1 MMELLSLTKYRDR
14 VIVKKDKGVYVFHP
28 SSGTGKT
35 ALASLL
41 DKYRGYGERVA
52 SYTYMDY
59 VKGLPI
65 SSILDPDK
73 YDLIVL
79 DRYDLYY
86 GAGEELLKVCARD
99 KRCIVLI
106 DCKRDFDICACDGY
120 AHVKLA
126 RSEIEVF

>member
-1 MMELLSLTKYRDR
+1 MELLSFTKYRDK
-14 VIVKKDKGVYVFHP
+14 IVVKLDPGVYVFN
-28 SSGTGKT
+28 SFSGTGKT
-35 ALASLL
+35 VLASLL

-52 SYTYMDY
+52 SYTYRDY

-86 GAGEELLKVCARD
+86 GAGEELS
-99 KRCIVLI
+99 LI
-106 DCKRDFDICACDGY
+106 HI
-120 AHVKLA
+120 
-126 RSEIEVF
+126 

>member
-1 MMELLSLTKYRDR
+1 MMELLSFTKYRDK
-14 VIVKKDKGVYVFHP
+14 IVVKLDPGVYVFN
-28 SSGTGKT
+28 SFSGTGKT
-35 ALASLL
+35 VLASLL

-52 SYTYMDY
+52 SYTYRDY

-106 DCKRDFDICACDGY
+106 DCKRDFDICACGF
-120 AHVKLA
+120 VEILLSK
-126 RSEIEVF
+126 SEIEVF

>member
-1 MMELLSLTKYRDR
+1 MELLSFTKYRDK
-14 VIVKKDKGVYVFHP
+14 IVVKLDPGVYVFN
-28 SSGTGKT
+28 SFSGTGKT
-35 ALASLL
+35 VLASLL

-52 SYTYMDY
+52 SYTYRDY

-99 KRCIVLI
+99 KRCIVII
-106 DCKRDFDICACDGY
+106 DCTCDFAICACGL
-120 AHVKLA
+120 VEILLSK
-126 RSEIEVF
+126 SEIEVF

>member
-1 MMELLSLTKYRDR
+1 MMELLSFTKYRDK
-14 VIVKKDKGVYVFHP
+14 IVVKLEPCVYVFN
-28 SSGTGKT
+28 SFSGTGKT
-35 ALASLL
+35 VLASLL

-52 SYTYMDY
+52 SYTYRDY

-106 DCKRDFDICACDGY
+106 DCKRDFDICACGL
-120 AHVKLA
+120 VEILLSK
-126 RSEIEVF
+126 SEIEVF